1 MGTQISD
8 EELLSD
14 LKRVAKEI
22 GESPSSTQ
30 YREHGEYSAV
40 TIQER
45 FGSWNKA
52 KNEAELS
59 ANSVGRSSI
68 TDKELFQDLKS
79 VAEQLGHSPTQSEY
93 REHGEYSSATIQ
105 NRFGSWNK
113 AKEEAGLSVQ
123 SSDKPKVP
131 IEEVIS
137 DLENGL
143 NQREIADK
151 YGYSSRGRIS
161 KRVRE
166 HGYKK
171 RSRLSKNEAAY
182 SGDRFSGILSIP
194 ASVLDELGISD
205 IEETYYDMETFE
217 EDGRKGLKI
226 IFTDE
231 VVEEVEDR
239 GE

>member
-1 MGTQISD
+1 VGTQISD

-22 GESPSSTQ
+22 GESPTATQ
-30 YREHGEYSAV
+30 YREHGEYSSV

-45 FGSWNKA
+45 FDSWNKA
-52 KNEAELS
+52 KKQAELS
-59 ANSVGRSSI
+59 ANSPGGSTISDQEI
-68 TDKELFQDLKS
+68 LQDLKS
-79 VAEQLGHSPTQSEY
+79 VAEQLGRSPTQSEY
-93 REHGEYSSATIQ
+93 NDHGEYTFSTVSR
-105 NRFGSWNK
+105 RFGSWNK

-123 SSDKPKVP
+123 SNDKPKVP
-131 IEEVIS
+131 IEEIIS
-137 DLENGL
+137 DLEHGL

-161 KRVRE
+161 TRLRE

-182 SGDRFSGILSIP
+182 SGDRFSGILSIA

-205 IEETYYDMETFE
+205 IDETYYDMETFE
-217 EDGRKGLKI
+217 EDVRKGLKI

-231 VVEEVEDR
+231 VVKEVEDR